1 LSEHKASSPDEAFLF
16 AAFSIG
22 VDTSAKLMSPEI
34 RDGKLLLKL
43 SKTVR
48 VGRPGTKQNKK

>member
-1 LSEHKASSPDEAFLF
+1 MS
-16 AAFSIG
+16 AFSIG

-43 SKTVR
+43 SETVR